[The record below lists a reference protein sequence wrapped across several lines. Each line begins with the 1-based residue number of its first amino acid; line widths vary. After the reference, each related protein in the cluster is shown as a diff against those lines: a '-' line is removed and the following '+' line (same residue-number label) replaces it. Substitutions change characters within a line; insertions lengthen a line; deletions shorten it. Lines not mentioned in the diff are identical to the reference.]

1 LIEGIQVQQRDGNP
15 QKKKSPQENK
25 QHICRMA
32 SKVLKK
38 NPQKK
43 NPPNPQKKK
52 SSKENKQH
60 ICRMA
65 SKVQHAPA
73 ILRKT
78 NSQKKQKKTK
88 KCRVAFKF
96 SKALAILKRFLSQ
109 LARLRQSPAAN
120 SPLFA
125 EQVVMRACGPDS
137 KSYSSAYNIIYHAPA
152 RERRK
157 R

>member
-15 QKKKSPQENK
+15 QKKKIPQRK
-25 QHICRMA
+25 QATHLQNGI
-32 SKVLKK
+32 
-38 NPQKK
+38 Q
-43 NPPNPQKKK
+43 
-52 SSKENKQH
+52 SSA
-60 ICRMA
+60 CAR
-65 SKVQHAPA
+65 
-73 ILRKT
+73 
-78 NSQKKQKKTK
+78 NSQKNKFSKKTKKNK

>member
-1 LIEGIQVQQRDGNP
+1 MEGIQVQQRDGNP

-43 NPPNPQKKK
+43 ILQILKKKNPPKKTSNTFAEWHPKFSMRPQFSEKQILKKNKKK
-52 SSKENKQH
+52 Q
-60 ICRMA
+60 
-65 SKVQHAPA
+65 
-73 ILRKT
+73 
-78 NSQKKQKKTK
+78 K